1 MRSSRASGFSLLEA
15 IVALAILAA
24 AGMALFAAM
33 SQSVRMVERAE
44 AARERESAQRN
55 ALAWLQTIN
64 PAQEPDGQVQL
75 GDVLLRWH
83 AEPLEAP
90 RDAMTGY
97 LQAGLFQVGL
107 YRVRMALERDQRP
120 LAELEVRRVGYKQV
134 RKPEVL

>member
-1 MRSSRASGFSLLEA
+1 MRSKGVSGFSLLEA

-33 SQSVRMVERAE
+33 GQSVRMVERAE

-55 ALAWLQTIN
+55 ALAWLQTVN
-64 PAQEPDGQVQL
+64 PAKEPDGQVQL
-75 GDVLLRWH
+75 GDVLVRWH
-83 AEPLEAP
+83 AEALEPP

-97 LQAGLFQVGL
+97 LQAGLFQVAL
-107 YRVRMALERDQRP
+107 YRVHLELERERQP
-120 LAELEVRRVGYKQV
+120 VAEFEVRRVGYRQV